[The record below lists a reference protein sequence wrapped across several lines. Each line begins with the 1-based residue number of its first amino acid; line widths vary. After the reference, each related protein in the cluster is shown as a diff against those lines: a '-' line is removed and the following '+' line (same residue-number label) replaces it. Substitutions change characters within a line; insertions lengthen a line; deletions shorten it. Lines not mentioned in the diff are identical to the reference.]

1 METGQPLQVQAYLT
15 GMKTMAHS
23 WRIAFDTMENIPPER
38 IAYFMERVNKLGWLT
53 FSVHQ
58 IEATDI
64 LDLPEIKTDDRKTPS
79 QRLRATLFRN
89 WEQNNEG
96 IETFEVYYSA
106 KMEKLI
112 NHFKEKLT

>member
-1 METGQPLQVQAYLT
+1 MDKQGPLQIQAYLT
-15 GMKTMAHS
+15 GMKTLAHS
-23 WRIAFDTMENIPPER
+23 WRIAFDTMENIPAER

-58 IEATDI
+58 IEAQD
-64 LDLPEIKTDDRKTPS
+64 LVDLPEIKTDSRKTPS
-79 QRLRATLFRN
+79 QRLRAVLFRN

-96 IETFEVYYSA
+96 MDTFETYYSA

-112 NHFKEKLT
+112 NHFKEKLV